1 MRGDRVFGL
10 VVTLAALGYIV
21 SAAQI
26 RVGFLSDPVG
36 SRTFPYMIG
45 GVGLLCG
52 LAMVLRPDPD
62 PEWPGPPALVRIAV
76 TLVVLVAFAVTL
88 RPVGFLLPAALASA
102 ILAWLIRPDLARA
115 ALAGV
120 GLSLGLFGV
129 LKYGLGLG
137 LAPFGRVL
145 TG

>member
-1 MRGDRVFGL
+1 M
-10 VVTLAALGYIV
+10 
-21 SAAQI
+21 
-26 RVGFLSDPVG
+26 
-36 SRTFPYMIG
+36 
-45 GVGLLCG
+45 
-52 LAMVLRPDPD
+52 
-62 PEWPGPPALVRIAV
+62 
-76 TLVVLVAFAVTL
+76 LVAFAVTL

-115 ALAGV
+115 AFAGV
-120 GLSLGLFGV
+120 SLSLGLFAV

>member
-1 MRGDRVFGL
+1 VRGDRVFGL

-52 LAMVLRPDPD
+52 LAMLLRPDPD
-62 PEWPGPPALVRIAV
+62 PEWPGPPAVVRIAV

-120 GLSLGLFGV
+120 GLSLGLFAV

>member
-52 LAMVLRPDPD
+52 LAMLLRPDPD
-62 PEWPGPPALVRIAV
+62 PEWPGPPAVVRIAV

-120 GLSLGLFGV
+120 GLSLGLFAV